1 MTLKVNAISSVNLIT
16 PLATALVLSAATMA
30 STGTGAQA
38 QDKPKSDPATAAQN
52 LKVAKQ
58 KYDSVLAAAHVNIT
72 SQIPIN
78 FPVPPYTSNV
88 VSTSFINSTKGS
100 PTATVGIT
108 TKDPLDTVFQWY
120 QTQLR
125 GAGWT
130 LNIAAPKLIVKLGK
144 QGQFLMLD
152 GEKEKQGIKVFC
164 MLDPVSKGTRVNITW
179 LKNR

>member
-1 MTLKVNAISSVNLIT
+1 MKPKSIT
-16 PLATALVLSAATMA
+16 ILVAAAGLLLLELATTAKAL
-30 STGTGAQA
+30 A
-38 QDKPKSDPATAAQN
+38 QDKPKSDPTTAAQN

-58 KYDSVLAAAHVNIT
+58 KYESVLTAAHVNIS

-120 QTQLR
+120 QTKLR

-130 LNIAAPKLIVKLGK
+130 LNVAAPKLIVKLGK

-164 MLDPVSKGTRVNITW
+164 MLDPISKGTKVNITW

>member
-1 MTLKVNAISSVNLIT
+1 MKPKSITLLALAAGLLLLE
-16 PLATALVLSAATMA
+16 LATQANAL
-30 STGTGAQA
+30 A
-38 QDKPKSDPATAAQN
+38 QDNPKSDPATAAQN

-58 KYDSVLAAAHVNIT
+58 KYDSVLTAAHVNIS

-108 TKDPLDTVFQWY
+108 TKDSLDSVFQWY
-120 QTQLR
+120 QAKLR

-130 LNIAAPKLIVKLGK
+130 LNIASPKLIDKLGK

-164 MLDPVSKGTRVNITW
+164 MLDPVSKGTKINITW